1 LNKNNVKDFFKHYKK
16 FKKGNAADYFKNFKK
31 PEKRWHIINFL
42 INQHNFNSYLE
53 IGSHHKL
60 TYDRI
65 KIDYKKCV
73 DPADFKNKKFIADYK
88 LTSNDFFERNTKKF
102 DIIFIDG
109 LHLQEQIKLDI
120 HNSLKILNKGGIIIC
135 HDINPE
141 TVESQK
147 RNYIFPLEWNGDVWK
162 EWIRLRTLKNLY
174 MYVIDSDCGLGV
186 IQKGKQTP
194 VTLPEKIKFNLH
206 TDEQF
211 FWFLKNKKTALN
223 LISFED
229 FVNSYNE

>member
-1 LNKNNVKDFFKHYKK
+1 MKDFFKHYKK
-16 FKKGNAADYFKNFKK
+16 FKKGNVADYFKKLK
-31 PEKRWHIINFL
+31 YPEKRWHILNFL
-42 INQHNFNSYLE
+42 IKQHSFKTYLE
-53 IGSHHKL
+53 IGSYRKD

-65 KIDYKKCV
+65 AIDYKICV
-73 DPADFKNKKFIADYK
+73 DPADFNDKKFIADYK
-88 LTSNDFFERNTKKF
+88 LTSNDFFEQNTKKF

-120 HNSLKILNKGGIIIC
+120 RNSLKILNKGGIIVC
-135 HDINPE
+135 HDMNPD

-147 RNYIFPLEWNGDVWK
+147 RNYVFPSPWCGDVWK
-162 EWIRLRTLKNLY
+162 EWVRLRTLKNLY

-186 IQKGKQTP
+186 IQKGEQTP
-194 VTLPEKIKFNLH
+194 ITLPKKIKFNLIN
-206 TDEQF
+206 DEIYC
-211 FWFLKNKKTALN
+211 WFLKNKKTALN